1 MCLQCL
7 LNMGHHKVNKANNA
21 VQSAHIIDSMLT
33 SWNMNS
39 CSPCTT
45 NEQLLALHNK
55 CRSIAKANASSLI
68 TKHPTD
74 LFEVELSY
82 LFTNKDIIMIHHI
95 PLVPDNAPLHL
106 MRYWSFPIP
115 TTTDMTTGLAS
126 IGPRHPC
133 HLKWKRP
140 TLNGSENCRPHGV
153 QTSELCLRVW
163 SPLSLGNDLQTVMSC
178 SSLPTTPRCWL
189 LSPYAPWMYRIA
201 RICTA
206 TVWEP
211 VPGLESPVRIQ

>member
-106 MRYWSFPIP
+106 MRY
-115 TTTDMTTGLAS
+115 
-126 IGPRHPC
+126 
-133 HLKWKRP
+133 
-140 TLNGSENCRPHGV
+140 
-153 QTSELCLRVW
+153 
-163 SPLSLGNDLQTVMSC
+163 
-178 SSLPTTPRCWL
+178 
-189 LSPYAPWMYRIA
+189 
-201 RICTA
+201 
-206 TVWEP
+206 
-211 VPGLESPVRIQ
+211 